1 MHVYIY
7 IYIYTYIY
15 TYMVYKLYI
24 YVFDT
29 HTHTYLYIYIYHVM
43 CSPGNNVRTSAG
55 QLEAAYYELKNI
67 HDIYQKDHWSTGCLT
82 YFVCIDDLSYTTIQ
96 Q

>member
-1 MHVYIY
+1 
-7 IYIYTYIY
+7 
-15 TYMVYKLYI
+15 
-24 YVFDT
+24 
-29 HTHTYLYIYIYHVM
+29 M